1 MSVTTTLEAAAAVVI
16 VTVASTLLTWT
27 VPRKMLRI
35 ATVITSTAVV
45 VIIAVPSIARTLSRH
60 VSHSVTIVAH
70 DTTGTVTAAVVSPAV
85 VVAFPVS
92 TKSSSAATTSST
104 VIVVATVVIGVV
116 VLRRVNGGATGSSD
130 VKCLVFSVGFELDI
144 ELNGLVLVQRAVAVG
159 FDGFLMNEQIGATVV
174 GPDEAVTLGTVE
186 PRDLASRSRELRH
199 CRWLER

>member
-16 VTVASTLLTWT
+16 VTVTSALLTWT

-70 DTTGTVTAAVVSPAV
+70 DTNGTVTAGVVSPAV

-92 TKSSSAATTSST
+92 TESGSAATTSST
-104 VIVVATVVIGVV
+104 VIVVAIVVIGVV

-130 VKCLVFSVGFELDI
+130 VKSLVFPVGFELDI
-144 ELNGLVLVQRAVAVG
+144 ELNGLVLVKSAVAVG
-159 FDGFLMNEQIGATVV
+159 FDGFLMNE
-174 GPDEAVTLGTVE
+174 
-186 PRDLASRSRELRH
+186 
-199 CRWLER
+199 